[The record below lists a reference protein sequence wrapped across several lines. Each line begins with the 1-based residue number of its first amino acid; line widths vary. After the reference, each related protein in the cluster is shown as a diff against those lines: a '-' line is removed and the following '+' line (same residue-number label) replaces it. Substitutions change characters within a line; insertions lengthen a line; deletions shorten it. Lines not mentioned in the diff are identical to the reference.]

1 MLCLSF
7 AGQHL
12 LVLIVQLP
20 KVVVLGRKTHNR
32 FENVSVTGSK
42 ISRSIGRFT
51 GQPVYSAYMRGV
63 VLPLNSALWVG
74 TMGEKHQIPSIK
86 STKETRPFNSGDN
99 STGTS

>member
-1 MLCLSF
+1 MFCLSF

-32 FENVSVTGSK
+32 FENVSVREAKSATPSAALQA
-42 ISRSIGRFT
+42 SLYY
-51 GQPVYSAYMRGV
+51 PAYMRGV
-63 VLPLNSALWVG
+63 VLPLESALWVG

-86 STKETRPFNSGDN
+86 STKETRPSRSDEA
-99 STGTS
+99 